1 MHIGVPK
8 EIKNR
13 ERRVSMTPDNVRELG
28 AAGHTVRVQR
38 GAGIGSAF
46 ADEAYQQA
54 GATLVDTAAEAW
66 DAELV
71 VKVKEPQPDEY
82 PFMRQDLTLFTYL
95 HLAAA
100 PALANELRDRRVHA
114 IAYETVQALDGSLPL
129 LAPMSQVAGR
139 VAVQMG
145 AGFLQAEVPGVPH
158 HGRGV
163 LMGGISGVPPARVV
177 IIGGGNVGEHAARA
191 ALGLGAQVTV
201 LDVRPQRLLE
211 LEAALSGLETRPLHG
226 DGLCGLLPETDLLVG
241 AALIAGEHAP
251 HLLDRAMLGTMPEGA
266 VFVDV
271 SIDQGGI
278 SVTSHATT
286 FEAPAYVEEGVIHCC
301 LPNLPAAVPLSS
313 TLALTHATFPYVQIL
328 ASGIEPALAD
338 NAALRHGINVW
349 DGAIRHAAVAD
360 ALGLPFVPWE
370 GLVEA

>member
-13 ERRVSMTPDNVRELG
+13 ERRVALTPDNVRVLC
-28 AAGHTVRVQR
+28 AAGHTVRVQD
-38 GAGIGSAF
+38 GAGIGARF
-46 ADEAYQQA
+46 ADEAYRQA
-54 GATLVDTAAEAW
+54 GAKMVGTAAEAW
-66 DAELV
+66 EAELV
-71 VKVKEPQPDEY
+71 VKVKEPLPEEY
-82 PFMRQDLTLFTYL
+82 PFLRQDLTLFTYL

-100 PALANELRDRRVHA
+100 PELAHELQRRGVHA
-114 IAYETVQALDGSLPL
+114 IAYETVQTADGRLPL

-163 LMGGISGVPPARVV
+163 LMGGIAGVPRARVV

-191 ALGLGAQVTV
+191 ALGLGARVMV
-201 LDVRPQRLLE
+201 LDVRSERLAE
-211 LEAALSGLETRPLHG
+211 LEASLIGLESRPLHG
-226 DGLCGLLPETDLLVG
+226 DGLRQLLPDTDLLIG

-251 HLLDRAMLGTMPEGA
+251 HLLDRAVLASMPEGA

-278 SVTSHATT
+278 SETSHATS
-286 FEAPAYVEEGVIHCC
+286 FETPVYVEAGVIHCC

-313 TLALTHATFPYVQIL
+313 TLALTHATFPYTQML
-328 ASGIEPALAD
+328 AASVEAALAG
-338 NAALRHGINVW
+338 NAALRHGVNVW
-349 DGAIRHAAVAD
+349 DGAIRHAGVAD
-360 ALGLPFVPWE
+360 ALGLPYVPWE
-370 GLVEA
+370 GVGD

>member
-13 ERRVSMTPDNVRELG
+13 ERRVALTPANVQQLC
-28 AAGHTVRVQR
+28 ASGHTVQVQQD
-38 GAGIGSAF
+38 AGIGSGF
-46 ADEAYQQA
+46 VDEAYLQA
-54 GATLVDTAAEAW
+54 GATVVVTAAEAW

-71 VKVKEPQPDEY
+71 IKVKEPQPEEY
-82 PFMRQDLTLFTYL
+82 PFLCRELTLFTFL

-100 PALANELRDRRVHA
+100 AGLAEILIRQGVRA
-114 IAYETVQALDGSLPL
+114 IAYETVQTLDGHLPL

-145 AGFLQAEVPGVPH
+145 ASFLQAEVPGVPH

-163 LMGGISGVPPARVV
+163 LMGGIAGVPRAQVV

-191 ALGLGAQVTV
+191 ALGLGARVTV
-201 LDVRPQRLLE
+201 LDVRNERLAE
-211 LEAALSGLETRPLHG
+211 LEASLIGLETRPLHG
-226 DGLCGLLPETDLLVG
+226 DGLRELLPSADLLIG
-241 AALIAGEHAP
+241 AALIPGEHAP
-251 HLLDRAMLGTMPEGA
+251 HLLDRGMIGTMPEGA

-278 SVTSHATT
+278 SETSHPTS
-286 FEAPAYVEEGVIHCC
+286 FEAPAYVEQDVIHCC

-313 TLALTHATFPYVQIL
+313 TQALTHATFPYVQML
-328 ASGIEPALAD
+328 ATGIEQALAG
-338 NAALRHGINVW
+338 NAALRRGINVW
-349 DGAIRHAAVAD
+349 DDEIRHAAVAD
-360 ALGLPFVPWE
+360 ALGLPFVPWQA
-370 GLVEA
+370 GAD